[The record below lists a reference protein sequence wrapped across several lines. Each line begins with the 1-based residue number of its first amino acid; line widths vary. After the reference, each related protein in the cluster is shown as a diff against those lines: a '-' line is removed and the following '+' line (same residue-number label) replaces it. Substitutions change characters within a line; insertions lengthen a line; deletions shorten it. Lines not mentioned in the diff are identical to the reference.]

1 MPGMT
6 MEELRG
12 FGDTIVT
19 ILYMVAIVMEI
30 HIAKKNVVMNSL
42 NVILAGQFIVSVV
55 GNVLRLVI
63 VAVITNVSFVTRRLL
78 E

>member
-1 MPGMT
+1 